1 MTDRI
6 KIADATPAQLREFG
20 ANTLGL
26 ELHGRET
33 GAIMAAKFAEVGY
46 NVDEIRLQEATVV
59 PSGVSNGD
67 VAFNTRI
74 RADGVKEIL
83 INIHIQDKAGGDQ
96 AVPVGVNG
104 KLMLIERGVPSWVPE
119 SYVEALD
126 HAVEDVYDEYRGG
139 TGNLGGL
146 GKARKVLSY
155 PFSYA

>member
-33 GAIMAAKFAEVGY
+33 AQMMLGKFAEVGY
-46 NVDEIRLQEATVV
+46 NVDDIALQAPTVV
-59 PSGVSNGD
+59 PSGGPNGD
-67 VAFNTRI
+67 VAFNTRV

-83 INIHIQDKAGGDQ
+83 INIHIQDKAGGDEK
-96 AVPVGVNG
+96 VKVGVNG

-119 SYVEALD
+119 SYVEVLD
-126 HAVEDVYDEYRGG
+126 HAVEDVYDEYQGG

>member
-20 ANTLGL
+20 TNTLGL

-33 GAIMAAKFAEVGY
+33 AAMMTAKFAEVGY
-46 NVDEIRLQEATVV
+46 NVDDFAPQAPTVV
-59 PSGVSNGD
+59 PSGGPNGD

-83 INIHIQDKAGGDQ
+83 INIHIQDKAGGDKP
-96 AVPVGVNG
+96 VPVGVNG
-104 KLMLIERGVPSWVPE
+104 KIMLIERGTPSWVPE

-126 HAVEDVYDEYRGG
+126 HAEEDVYDEYQGG

-146 GKARKVLSY
+146 NKARKVLSY

>member
-1 MTDRI
+1 MERI

-20 ANTLGL
+20 TNTLGL

-33 GAIMAAKFAEVGY
+33 AAMMAAKFAEVGY
-46 NVDEIRLQEATVV
+46 NVDDIGLQEATVV
-59 PSGVSNGD
+59 PSGGPNGD

-74 RADGVKEIL
+74 RGDGVKEIL
-83 INIHIQDKAGGDQ
+83 INIHVQDKDGGDEP
-96 AVPVGVNG
+96 VPVGVNG

-119 SYVEALD
+119 SYVGVLNN
-126 HAVEDVYDEYRGG
+126 AVEYVYEEYQGG

-146 GKARKVLSY
+146 SKPREVLSY

>member
-33 GAIMAAKFAEVGY
+33 AQMMMGKFAEVGY
-46 NVDEIRLQEATVV
+46 NVDDIALQAPTVV
-59 PSGVSNGD
+59 PSGGPNGD

-74 RADGVKEIL
+74 RNDGVKEIR
-83 INIHIQDKAGGDQ
+83 IVIHTQDKPGGEDPVQ
-96 AVPVGVNG
+96 VGVNG
-104 KLMLIERGVPSWVPE
+104 KLMLIPRGEPQWVPE
-119 SYVEALD
+119 SYVEVLNN
-126 HAVEDVYDEYRGG
+126 AVEYVYAEYQGG

-146 GKARKVLSY
+146 QKPREVKSY
-155 PFSYA
+155 PFSHA